1 MATKIRRC
9 LYIGLGGTGMNTLLR
24 VKKLLIDTYGEVPPM
39 IGFLGIDADKGVY
52 KKELK
57 SRHGD
62 VVQLQ
67 PNEQLHLPTKTD
79 SPRDYLVNNPEH
91 FGWLHEN
98 NYFAIDS
105 LKGIGAGQIRSN
117 GRYLFIINQ
126 KDVENKIKTIID
138 QISNAQIAQNKKYD
152 LLQSNSI
159 DVHMVFSIC
168 GGTGCGT
175 FIDMAFLIKDILPT
189 CKLSGYGVLP
199 DVFEAMSQFGM
210 EKVKPNAYGAI
221 QDLDYIMN
229 LDLGQ
234 EPVVLDWLTRVKSSN
249 ERPFNAF
256 YFIDNKNENGDTYNQ
271 VDQLADMVSLALV
284 TAAGELSVA
293 TASVSDNVEKN
304 IASGDMNIANKKAW
318 VSTMGVCEILYH
330 GDELKELYAY
340 KAIKSLIDQL
350 KNTNCIADDVVNTWI
365 DSTEVNIRENRGKDN
380 VIDYILS
387 KNPPYQFSDITDGKN
402 PHPEVQGYLNTTAKP
417 EQQDVD
423 QKVANLTN
431 RVKKE
436 LRSLISSQLNKE
448 CGIGNTEKI
457 LDSLN
462 SQLEIFINEM
472 NEELKDFKNNRLPHA
487 QSSLK
492 SAETDLE
499 NYCLKIIKS
508 QARKQEYKNS
518 VIDLTTNVAINDREI
533 IRREAAVTF
542 FSAIKQEV
550 ANYKTRLKAI
560 KDNLNSVYNTCT
572 QRISEIQNNVG
583 KKAQTF
589 QIDLTTRSMN
599 EVVVMLD
606 QVNLNDFLLKNKGF
620 IENCDNQTSDV
631 ILEEM
636 KKYAENIEFSKTLS
650 EKSVENIIDSLTK
663 EEFERLIKTAIIK
676 STPMLKFDAKG
687 RVGQQ
692 QAGDYY
698 YIGVE
703 DKNHSR
709 LAQDNYFKNN
719 VSGNPDVSF
728 SSVGLKDR
736 IIIYRQKGVVPAF
749 EMAPLFAY
757 ENKYNQ
763 CRIFCHIDKNL
774 YTRLKSE
781 SYNLLPENPQDDT
794 LELWVKGFIFGYIKN
809 ENNMYSVMSQ
819 SMGDAIDNY
828 WYELDQ
834 HRDLA
839 YQKFK
844 SHISDLKDEL
854 IDKIVKFEKDYGVE
868 AVKNLYAKVKAIG
881 AYKESYS
888 QLNMTDTEIKL
899 HGNESIRSLIRD
911 EINYV
916 TKVLGK
922 ELDS

>member
-24 VKKLLIDTYGEVPPM
+24 VKKLFIDTYGEVPPM
-39 IGFLGIDADKGVY
+39 IGFLGIDTDGGEY
-52 KKELK
+52 KKGLR

-67 PNEQLHLPTKTD
+67 PNEQLPLLIQTV
-79 SPRDYLVNNPEH
+79 SPRAYLLNNPNR
-91 FGWLHEN
+91 FGWLDKD

-105 LKGIGAGQIRSN
+105 LQNIGAGQIRSN

-126 KDVENKIKTIID
+126 QLVEIKIKTIIN
-138 QISNAQIAQNKKYD
+138 QISNAQIAQNDKYD

-189 CKLSGYGVLP
+189 CKLSGYGILP

-210 EKVKPNAYGAI
+210 EKVKPNSFGAI
-221 QDLDYIMN
+221 QDLDYIMD
-229 LDLGQ
+229 LDLGK
-234 EPVVLDWLTRVKSSN
+234 EPVVLDWLRKVKSSN

-256 YFIDNKNENGDTYNQ
+256 YFIDNKNENGDIYEH

-293 TASVSDNVEKN
+293 AASVSDNVEKN

-318 VSTMGVCEILYH
+318 VSTLGVCEILYH

-350 KNTNCIADDVVNTWI
+350 SNTDCIADDVVNTWI

-387 KNPPYQFSDITDGKN
+387 KNPPYQFSDITDVKN
-402 PHPEVQGYLNTTAKP
+402 PDPEVQGYLNTTAKP

-423 QKVANLTN
+423 QKVADLTN
-431 RVKKE
+431 NVNRE

-457 LDSLN
+457 LDSLM
-462 SQLEIFINEM
+462 SQLDIFINEM
-472 NEELKDFKNNRLPHA
+472 NEELKEFKDNRLPHA

-499 NYCLKIIKS
+499 NYCLKIIRI
-508 QARKQEYKNS
+508 QAKKQEYKNS
-518 VIDLTTNVAINDREI
+518 VIDLTTNVAIYNREI

-550 ANYKTRLKAI
+550 ANYKTRLRVI
-560 KDNLNSVYNTCT
+560 KNNLNSVYKTCT

-599 EVVVMLD
+599 EVVVMPE
-606 QVNLNDFLLKNKGF
+606 QVNLNDFLLTNNGF
-620 IENCDNQTSDV
+620 IENCDRQTSDE
-631 ILEEM
+631 ILDVM
-636 KKYAENIEFSKTLS
+636 KQYAGNIESSKTLS
-650 EKSVENIIDSLTK
+650 EKSVENIIDSLNE
-663 EEFERLIKTAIIK
+663 EEFERLVKTAVIK
-676 STPMLKFDAKG
+676 STPMLRFDDKG
-687 RVGQQ
+687 YQSKQQ
-692 QAGDYY
+692 PGDYY

-703 DKNHSR
+703 DKDHSR

-749 EMAPLFAY
+749 EIAPLLTY
-757 ENKYNQ
+757 EDKYKQ
-763 CRIFCHIDKNL
+763 CNVFCHIDKNL
-774 YTRLKSE
+774 YSRLKSE

-809 ENNMYSVMSQ
+809 ENNMYSVISLKK
-819 SMGDAIDNY
+819 GVGIDNY

-844 SHISDLKDEL
+844 SNITDLKDEL
-854 IDKIVKFEKDYGVE
+854 IEKIVKYEKDHGV
-868 AVKNLYAKVKAIG
+868 AAIKKLYAKVKAPG
-881 AYKESYS
+881 AYRDSYS
-888 QLNMTDTEIKL
+888 LLNMTVTESKL
-899 HGNESIRSLIRD
+899 HGNESILSLIND
-911 EINYV
+911 EIDYV
-916 TKVLGK
+916 TNYLGK
-922 ELDS
+922 ELDL